1 MVMSVKSGMA
11 RGVAGDLK
19 RASIVTLVTAADNNV
34 TMYRV
39 TLLTILL
46 MADARL
52 CVNCDE

>member
-1 MVMSVKSGMA
+1 MSVKSGMA